1 MPQRPTKCSRGWVF
15 LDVVM
20 ALAIVAILAGILG
33 SAAAARQ
40 RALHHLA
47 DSRAASRLAESV
59 LISLQSAQP
68 APAGSIVI
76 REISTASP
84 VPAEKWIEVQATVNN
99 RQADIIG
106 LVPKGRS

>member
-1 MPQRPTKCSRGWVF
+1 MPQRPTKCSPGWVF

-20 ALAIVAILAGILG
+20 ALAIIAILAAILG
-33 SAAAARQ
+33 AAAAARQ

-47 DSRAASRLAESV
+47 DSRAADRLAEAA
-59 LISLQSAQP
+59 LISLQTGQA

-76 REISTASP
+76 RDLSTASP
-84 VPAEKWIEVQATVNN
+84 VPAQSWIEVHATVNN